1 MAFCVDG
8 CWNPVAVRV
17 HEETGAVRG
26 TVHGDDTLAPAA
38 IAAAVEQVER
48 ILSLDIDGRGFPD
61 VARHDPVVAQLQS
74 RYPGLRPV
82 CFWSPYEAAAW
93 SVIGQRIRIV
103 QAAAIKARITA
114 EHGET
119 IDVGGRMV
127 RAFPNP
133 AKLAQLSTIN
143 GLSETKLQRLRGIAE
158 AALEGTL
165 GAARLRSLPRSQAL
179 EELIAIPG
187 IGPFSAELILLR
199 GAGDP
204 DFTPTAEPRLAR
216 AVAIAYDMKA
226 PPSAADIAEISEVWK
241 PYRTS
246 GRAPPPR
253 HARRRDPRNC
263 RTSHHQNARTV
274 IPCGPDRMAGL
285 KSSLLPRCP
294 TSHHRSRSTLPAARP
309 AARQRRRGAPWSG
322 VTLFLA
328 KLGVPRLLPLAL
340 LPHVL
345 SCVRDLA
352 EATSGRGNRSEI
364 RRIRGGCRSFWLRRP
379 WRGSA
384 TPALR
389 WIGPLRGP

>member
-1 MAFCVDG
+1 MATGTAFVFSPKGPFSLAASIRYLEGFAPADYDAESAANLEMAFCVDG
-8 CWNPVAVRV
+8 YWDPVAVRV
-17 HEETGAVRG
+17 REETGAV
-26 TVHGDDTLAPAA
+26 HGGDTLAPAV

-48 ILSLDIDGRGFPD
+48 ILSLDIDGRGVPD
-61 VARHDPVVAQLQS
+61 LARHDPVVAQLQS

-143 GLSETKLQRLRGIAE
+143 GLSETKLQRLRGVAE
-158 AALEGTL
+158 AALGGTL

-179 EELIAIPG
+179 GELIAIPG

-216 AVAIAYDMKA
+216 AMAMAYDLKA
-226 PPSAADIAEISEVWK
+226 PPSAADIAEISEAWK
-241 PYRTS
+241 PYRTWV
-246 GRAPPPR
+246 ALPPR
-253 HARRRDPRNC
+253 ILLEDEPHEIAGQAITRSP
-263 RTSHHQNARTV
+263 
-274 IPCGPDRMAGL
+274 GP
-285 KSSLLPRCP
+285 
-294 TSHHRSRSTLPAARP
+294 
-309 AARQRRRGAPWSG
+309 
-322 VTLFLA
+322 
-328 KLGVPRLLPLAL
+328 
-340 LPHVL
+340 
-345 SCVRDLA
+345 
-352 EATSGRGNRSEI
+352 
-364 RRIRGGCRSFWLRRP
+364 
-379 WRGSA
+379 
-384 TPALR
+384 
-389 WIGPLRGP
+389 

>member
-1 MAFCVDG
+1 MAEMTPATNFVFSPKGPYSLAASTRFLEGFAPAAYDAESAANLEMAFCVDG
-8 CWNPVAVRV
+8 YWDPVAVRV
-17 HEETGAVRG
+17 HEETGAVHG
-26 TVHGDDTLAPAA
+26 TVHGGDTLAPAV
-38 IAAAVEQVER
+38 IAAAVEQVGR
-48 ILSLDIDGRGFPD
+48 ILSLDIDGRAFPD
-61 VARHDPVVAQLQS
+61 IARHDPVVAQLQS

-133 AKLAQLSTIN
+133 AKLAQLSTVN

-158 AALEGTL
+158 AALGGTL

-216 AVAIAYDMKA
+216 AMAIAYDMKA

-241 PYRTS
+241 PYRTW
-246 GRAPPPR
+246 
-253 HARRRDPRNC
+253 
-263 RTSHHQNARTV
+263 V
-274 IPCGPDRMAGL
+274 
-285 KSSLLPRCP
+285 
-294 TSHHRSRSTLPAARP
+294 
-309 AARQRRRGAPWSG
+309 
-322 VTLFLA
+322 
-328 KLGVPRLLPLAL
+328 AL
-340 LPHVL
+340 LLRTMLEDETH
-345 SCVRDLA
+345 
-352 EATSGRGNRSEI
+352 EI
-364 RRIRGGCRSFWLRRP
+364 AGQAITR
-379 WRGSA
+379 
-384 TPALR
+384 TPGL
-389 WIGPLRGP
+389 

>member
-1 MAFCVDG
+1 MAELAPAASFAFSPKGPYSLTASIRYLEGFAPAAYDSESAVNLEMAFCVDG
-8 CWNPVAVRV
+8 YWDPVAVRV
-17 HEETGAVRG
+17 REETGAVHG
-26 TVHGDDTLAPAA
+26 TVQGGDTLAPAA

-61 VARHDPVVAQLQS
+61 IARHDSVVAQLQS
-74 RYPGLRPV
+74 RYSGLRPV

-103 QAAAIKARITA
+103 QSAAIKARITA

-143 GLSETKLQRLRGIAE
+143 GLSETKLQRLRGVAE
-158 AALEGTL
+158 AALGGTL

-216 AVAIAYDMKA
+216 AMAIAYDMKA

-241 PYRTS
+241 PYRTW
-246 GRAPPPR
+246 
-253 HARRRDPRNC
+253 
-263 RTSHHQNARTV
+263 V
-274 IPCGPDRMAGL
+274 
-285 KSSLLPRCP
+285 
-294 TSHHRSRSTLPAARP
+294 
-309 AARQRRRGAPWSG
+309 
-322 VTLFLA
+322 
-328 KLGVPRLLPLAL
+328 AL
-340 LPHVL
+340 LLRVMLEDETH
-345 SCVRDLA
+345 
-352 EATSGRGNRSEI
+352 EI
-364 RRIRGGCRSFWLRRP
+364 AGQAITRTP
-379 WRGSA
+379 GS
-384 TPALR
+384 LN
-389 WIGPLRGP
+389 

>member
-8 CWNPVAVRV
+8 YWDPVAVGV
-17 HEETGAVRG
+17 HEETGAVHG
-26 TVHGDDTLAPAA
+26 TVHGGDTLAPAV

-61 VARHDPVVAQLQS
+61 IARHDPVVAQLQS

-119 IDVGGRMV
+119 IDVGGRTV

-143 GLSETKLQRLRGIAE
+143 GLSETKLQRLRGVAE
-158 AALEGTL
+158 AALGGTL

-204 DFTPTAEPRLAR
+204 DYTPTAEPRLAR
-216 AVAIAYDMKA
+216 AMAIAYDMKA
-226 PPSAADIAEISEVWK
+226 PPSAADIGEISEVWK
-241 PYRTS
+241 PYRTW
-246 GRAPPPR
+246 
-253 HARRRDPRNC
+253 
-263 RTSHHQNARTV
+263 V
-274 IPCGPDRMAGL
+274 
-285 KSSLLPRCP
+285 
-294 TSHHRSRSTLPAARP
+294 
-309 AARQRRRGAPWSG
+309 
-322 VTLFLA
+322 
-328 KLGVPRLLPLAL
+328 AL
-340 LPHVL
+340 LLRIMLEDETH
-345 SCVRDLA
+345 
-352 EATSGRGNRSEI
+352 EI
-364 RRIRGGCRSFWLRRP
+364 AGQAITT
-379 WRGSA
+379 
-384 TPALR
+384 TPGL
-389 WIGPLRGP
+389 

>member
-1 MAFCVDG
+1 MRFTARF
-8 CWNPVAVRV
+8 
-17 HEETGAVRG
+17 TGA
-26 TVHGDDTLAPAA
+26 TPLAPAV

-61 VARHDPVVAQLQS
+61 IARHDPVVAQLQS

-143 GLSETKLQRLRGIAE
+143 GLSETKLQRLRGVAE
-158 AALEGTL
+158 AALGGTL

-216 AVAIAYDMKA
+216 AMAIAYDMKA

-241 PYRTS
+241 PYRTWVALLLRIMLEDETHEIA
-246 GRAPPPR
+246 GQ
-253 HARRRDPRNC
+253 
-263 RTSHHQNARTV
+263 SHHQNARTV
-274 IPCGPDRMAGL
+274 TPCGPYGKA
-285 KSSLLPRCP
+285 
-294 TSHHRSRSTLPAARP
+294 
-309 AARQRRRGAPWSG
+309 
-322 VTLFLA
+322 
-328 KLGVPRLLPLAL
+328 VP
-340 LPHVL
+340 
-345 SCVRDLA
+345 C
-352 EATSGRGNRSEI
+352 
-364 RRIRGGCRSFWLRRP
+364 
-379 WRGSA
+379 
-384 TPALR
+384 
-389 WIGPLRGP
+389 